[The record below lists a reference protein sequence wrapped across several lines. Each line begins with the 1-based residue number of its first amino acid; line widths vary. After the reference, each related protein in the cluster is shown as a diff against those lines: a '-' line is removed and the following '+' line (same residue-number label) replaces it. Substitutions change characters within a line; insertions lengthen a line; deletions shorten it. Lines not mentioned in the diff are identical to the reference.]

1 MATIDATQAADNA
14 ASPKTGPSAV
24 SGAGPSTGC
33 ARERHAASPVRVGV
47 EWGYPIS
54 LVKKLFIAFVVL
66 TGGLLAVAHILRE
79 PGSEVDMLIHIIP
92 VVVSILLALYIA
104 EVIGVT
110 TRPLPPLSLEKLLWA
125 LGASCGVMALGYA
138 VLPTYAPSVLVTCA
152 APVVSGLAIYLQR
165 TWAESRG
172 FADHE
177 VPAVLFAST
186 REAALAGLETL
197 STTPALRLRGVILPA
212 SVQDRSAVDGLSVFA
227 PEDGFGW
234 YRTEGIRLFI
244 VAEADP
250 EDLRDVLA
258 PCAGAGCII
267 ESADQLV
274 AETFGRVHLGD
285 GDDLSLIA
293 RLTQQSKQFSAQ
305 RAVDVVLAL
314 LAVPL
319 TVLLAIP
326 VALAV
331 RLSSK
336 GPILYTQNRVGR
348 WGREF
353 PIFKFRT
360 MRVDAESGTG
370 PVWATTNDPRVTP
383 IGRFLRKTRLDEIPQ
398 LWNVLRGDMSLV
410 GPRPE
415 RPQFVDELNQVIPF
429 YDARHAVRPGVTGW
443 AQIRYPYGA
452 TVDDA
457 WRKLE
462 YDVFYLRNRSLTFY
476 IAVLLETVKVILFQR
491 GSR

>member
-1 MATIDATQAADNA
+1 MAITGATRPADNA
-14 ASPKTGPSAV
+14 AKAPAGPSAAPAPEQR
-24 SGAGPSTGC
+24 AG
-33 ARERHAASPVRVGV
+33 SPVRVGV

-54 LVKKLFIAFVVL
+54 LVKKLFIAFIVL
-66 TGGLLAVAHILRE
+66 TAGLLATSHVLRE
-79 PGSEVDMLIHIIP
+79 PGSEVDVLIHIIP

-138 VLPTYAPSVLVTCA
+138 VLPTYAPSALVTCA

-165 TWAESRG
+165 KWAESRG

-186 REAALAGLETL
+186 REAATKGLETL
-197 STTPALRLRGVILPA
+197 SQTPALRLRGVILPQ
-212 SVQDRSAVDGLSVFA
+212 SIEDRSALEGLSVFA

-244 VAEADP
+244 VAEANP
-250 EDLRDVLA
+250 EDLRHVLA

-267 ESADQLV
+267 ESAEQLV
-274 AETFGRVHLGD
+274 AEAGGRVDLGK

-293 RLTQQSKQFSAQ
+293 RLTRRSNQFSAQ
-305 RAVDVVLAL
+305 RAVDVLLATVALPISLLLAL
-314 LAVPL
+314 
-319 TVLLAIP
+319 P

-331 RLSSK
+331 RLTSK
-336 GPILYTQNRVGR
+336 GPIFYRQNRVGR

-353 PIFKFRT
+353 PIMKFRT
-360 MRVDAESGTG
+360 MRVDAEAGTG
-370 PVWATTNDPRVTP
+370 PVWATRNDPRVTP
-383 IGRFLRKTRLDEIPQ
+383 IGQFLRKSRLDELPQ
-398 LWNVLRGDMSLV
+398 LLNVLRGEMSLV

-415 RPQFVDELNQVIPF
+415 RPQFVRELNQVIPF

-462 YDVFYLRNRSLTFY
+462 YDVFYLRNRSFTFY
-476 IAVLLETVKVILFQR
+476 VAVLLETVKVILFQR

>member
-14 ASPKTGPSAV
+14 VKPTSGLTGGTVLPDERV
-24 SGAGPSTGC
+24 S
-33 ARERHAASPVRVGV
+33 ASPVRVGV

-54 LVKKLFIAFVVL
+54 LVKKLFIGFVVL
-66 TGGLLAVAHILRE
+66 TAGLLTIAHILRE
-79 PGSEVDMLIHIIP
+79 PGQEVELLVHVLP
-92 VVVSILLALYIA
+92 VAVSILLALYIA

-125 LGASCGVMALGYA
+125 LGASCGVMSLGYA
-138 VLPTYAPSVLVTCA
+138 VLPTYAPSVMVTCA
-152 APVVSGLAIYLQR
+152 APIVSGLAIYLQR
-165 TWAESRG
+165 KWAESRG

-177 VPAVLFAST
+177 VPAVLFASNRT
-186 REAALAGLETL
+186 AAHEGLETL
-197 STTPALRLRGVILPA
+197 ARTPALKLRGVILPP
-212 SVQDRSAVDGLSVFA
+212 SVNDRSALDGLSVFA
-227 PEDGFGW
+227 PADGFGW

-244 VAEADP
+244 VAESDP
-250 EDLRDVLA
+250 DDLRSVLA

-274 AETFGRVHLGD
+274 AESFGRVHLGD
-285 GDDLSLIA
+285 GDDLGLIA
-293 RLTQQSKQFSAQ
+293 RLTQQSNQFSAQ
-305 RAVDVVLAL
+305 RPVDVLLAL
-314 LAVPL
+314 IALPFAL
-319 TVLLAIP
+319 MLAIP
-326 VALAV
+326 VALAI
-331 RLSSK
+331 RLGSK
-336 GPILYTQNRVGR
+336 GPIFYRQNRVGR

-353 PIFKFRT
+353 AMLKFRT

-383 IGRFLRKTRLDEIPQ
+383 IGRFLRKSRLDEIPQ
-398 LWNVLRGDMSLV
+398 LINVLRGDMSLV

-415 RPQFVDELNQVIPF
+415 RPQFVNELNQVIPF

-476 IAVLLETVKVILFQR
+476 VAVMLETVKVLLFQR
-491 GSR
+491 GGR